1 MSDFVCCMC
10 YKRQPPAAQATGPVG
25 TGAFVTI
32 SQSFIVA
39 QPYKIAG
46 RLSTILQHGQ
56 LGNL

>member
-10 YKRQPPAAQATGPVG
+10 DKRQPPAAQATGPVG
-25 TGAFVTI
+25 TGALITI

-46 RLSTILQHGQ
+46 RLSTILRQSQ
-56 LGNL
+56 FGNL